1 MTTTELFSIAHR
13 LPIIHGSEQCAL
25 CGGSC
30 GNATRV
36 DSVLSDSFTDWQ
48 HVHGDYLCAPCLV
61 TLRADSRVDQP
72 RLYSWILTERAA
84 LKRTKAHLAEL
95 RETCQRPPTPPYCI
109 VLADSGQ
116 RHLLYRA
123 SVTYDA
129 AMAGVDLE
137 GERIAYLPRELS
149 DRLETCGQIV
159 AATAK
164 GALSDFEP
172 VGLAIALSE
181 YWADWESIFERWDHV
196 RNEPLSRL
204 ATFLIGGREE
214 CRVAFPSDL
223 PPKLVKVKK
232 GQHADNDA
240 SAVRSAAPA
249 VDSDHGK
256 VSPDP
261 GGAGRSRREPGEP
274 GLFG

>member
-1 MTTTELFSIAHR
+1 MTATHLFSVAHGHAFAAGTER
-13 LPIIHGSEQCAL
+13 CAL

-30 GNATRV
+30 GNSTRV

-48 HVHGDYLCAPCLV
+48 HVHGDYLCAPCLL
-61 TLRADSRVDQP
+61 TLRADDRVDQP
-72 RLYSWILTERAA
+72 RLYSWVLTERAA

-95 RETCQRPPTPPYCI
+95 RDTCLHPPKPPYCI
-109 VLADSGQ
+109 VLAESGQ

-123 SVTYDA
+123 SVTHDA
-129 AMAGVDLE
+129 TVAGVDLE
-137 GERIAYLPRELS
+137 GERITYLPWDLAE
-149 DRLETCGQIV
+149 RLQLCGMIV

-164 GALSDFEP
+164 GALSEFEP

-181 YWADWESIFERWDHV
+181 YWSDFESVFERWVRV

-223 PPKLVKVKK
+223 PPKQTKKK
-232 GQHADNDA
+232 GTHADNDA
-240 SAVRSAAPA
+240 SAVRPTALAIK
-249 VDSDHGK
+249 VDPSNLPPDHRG
-256 VSPDP
+256 SGGP
-261 GGAGRSRREPGEP
+261 GRKTGEP